1 MATPTPNEQFK
12 TPTEILK
19 LHPIL
24 KNRYGWSENGIGWLL
39 SMNIIQ
45 GQRIQ
50 NTCRIYYP
58 SVINLIRFM
67 NDYFKN
73 MEIPTNQ

>member
-1 MATPTPNEQFK
+1 MATPIPNDQYITPAD
-12 TPTEILK
+12 ILK

-24 KNRYGWSENGIGWLL
+24 KNRYGWSEKGIGWLL

-50 NTCRIYYP
+50 NNCRIYYP
-58 SVINLIRFM
+58 SVINLIKFM
-67 NDYFKN
+67 NDHFN
-73 MEIPTNQ
+73 SMQIPTN

>member
-1 MATPTPNEQFK
+1 MATPIPNDHYITPA
-12 TPTEILK
+12 EILK

-24 KNRYGWSENGIGWLL
+24 KSRYGWSEKGIGWLL

-50 NTCRIYYP
+50 NNCKIYYP
-58 SVINLIRFM
+58 SVIKLIQFM
-67 NDYFKN
+67 NDHFN
-73 MEIPTNQ
+73 SMAIPTN